1 MSEPTPDKRS
11 LDDVMMAMDVVDTLR
26 HRSHLVEK
34 ELGAEDRD
42 EELKQKL
49 RKIYAA
55 QGIDVPDHVLEEGV
69 KALRDGRFTYQPP
82 AESLKVKFARLYV
95 RRGRWGKWLF
105 GGLALV
111 AVAVAGYY
119 FMVIAPSA
127 NLPEKVAAMHKEVRQ
142 AAKID
147 EARGRSEADELFNA
161 AKAAL
166 DKGDTAQTE
175 KLLASMAALK
185 EQLQSSYTLQ
195 IVNKPQKR
203 TGVWQIPDINSK
215 ARNYY
220 IIVEAIG
227 PDGNPVKVP
236 IRSEETGKT
245 ETVSTWGLRVDEQ
258 VFNRIARDKQDD
270 GIVQDRQFGVK
281 KSGYLEPEYR
291 IPTTGAAITSWKDE

>member
-1 MSEPTPDKRS
+1 MSEPTHTKRS

-34 ELGAEDRD
+34 ELGTEERD

-55 QGIDVPDHVLEEGV
+55 QGIDVSDHVLEEGV

-82 AESLKVKFARLYV
+82 AESLKVKLARLYV
-95 RRGRWGKWLF
+95 SRGRWGKWLL
-105 GGLALV
+105 GGLAVL
-111 AVAVAGYY
+111 AVAMAGYY
-119 FMVIAPSA
+119 FMVVAPSA
-127 NLPEKVAAMHKEVRQ
+127 NLPEKVAAMHQAVRQ

-147 EARGRSEADELFNA
+147 ESRGRSEADELFNA

-166 DKGDTAQTE
+166 DKGDTAKTE
-175 KLLASMAALK
+175 KLLGSMEALK
-185 EQLQSSYTLQ
+185 EQLQSSYTLR
-195 IVNKPQKR
+195 IVVKPQER
-203 TGVWQIPDINSK
+203 TGVWRIPDANTN

-227 PDGNPVKVP
+227 ADGSPVKVP
-236 IRSEETGKT
+236 IRNEETGKT
-245 ETVSTWGLRVDEQ
+245 EIVSTWGLRVDET

-270 GIVQDRQFGVK
+270 GIVQDREFGIK
-281 KSGYLEPEYR
+281 KSGYLDPEYR
-291 IPTTGAAITSWKDE
+291 IPTTGAAITSW

>member
-1 MSEPTPDKRS
+1 MSEPNLTKRS

-26 HRSHLVEK
+26 HRSRLVEK

-42 EELKQKL
+42 EELKEKL

-82 AESLKVKFARLYV
+82 PESLKVKLARLYV
-95 RRGRWGKWLF
+95 RRGRWGKWLL
-105 GGLALV
+105 GSLALL
-111 AVAVAGYY
+111 AVAIAGYY

-127 NLPEKVAAMHKEVRQ
+127 NLPDKVATMHKEVRQ

-147 EARGRSEADELFNA
+147 ESQGRSEADELFNA
-161 AKAAL
+161 ARAAL
-166 DKGDTAQTE
+166 DKGDTAKAE

-195 IVNKPQKR
+195 IVVKPQEK
-203 TGVWQIPDINSK
+203 TGIWRIPDVNSN

-227 PDGNPVKVP
+227 ADGNPVKVP
-236 IRSEETGKT
+236 VRSEETGRT
-245 ETVSTWGLRVDEQ
+245 EMVSTWGLRVDEK

-270 GIVQDRQFGVK
+270 GIVQDREFGIK
-281 KSGYLEPEYR
+281 KSGYLDPEYR
-291 IPTTGAAITSWKDE
+291 IPTTGAAITSW